1 VSDANNVELV
11 RHMFE
16 AYKTTTPERAFEF
29 LHPEVRYDVTVRPD
43 GKVWHGHD
51 GVRGALLEWTS
62 TWEDWEMDVERYID
76 AGDDRVLVLWNE
88 RGRAKGSGVPLSL
101 AGATVCTL
109 RDGMVWAMVVSVDRP
124 SALRA
129 VGLHDP

>member
-1 VSDANNVELV
+1 VSPANNIELV

-16 AYKTTTPERAFEF
+16 AYRTSTPETAFEF
-29 LHPEVRYDVTVRPD
+29 LHPEVRYDLTVRPD

-51 GVRGALLEWTS
+51 GVSRALVEWTG

-88 RGRAKGSGVPLSL
+88 RGRAKGSGVWLSQ
-101 AGATVCTL
+101 AGVTVCTV
-109 RDGMVWAMVVSVDRP
+109 RDGMVREMVVSLDRP
-124 SALRA
+124 GALRA
-129 VGLHDP
+129 MGLQDS